1 MADGFEWRLL
11 LPALV
16 WRRDRDLV
24 SVTVLVLVADAVY
37 LLAPHGANPG
47 RTLLT
52 LGFVLLFP
60 GYVLLAVIFPRASE
74 STGSNR
80 QDPEGGGAHDGPGA
94 ATSETKALAT
104 NLSQGARLVLSVPTS
119 AAVVVLLGL
128 AIRLSPF
135 DLTLSS
141 VVLVLS
147 VWALLGTAL
156 AGSRRHPVTGTE
168 EDARPGASR
177 TVTSIRSRWAS
188 DSRVEMA
195 LNGIISLLL
204 VSAAGGVG
212 YTLAHPSPEAS
223 YTELALLTEDE
234 TGELIA
240 GDYPRSFV
248 RGQSRAIT
256 VEITNREHQR
266 MEYTLVVLL
275 QRVTASNEDSRVT
288 VQVELTRF
296 GPTVAA
302 NETWQRRHAVAPPLT
317 GERLRVRY
325 LLYRGEAP
333 ESPSA
338 DTAYRSV
345 HLRINVSEP
354 GGT

>member
-1 MADGFEWRLL
+1 MADGFEWRLSL
-11 LPALV
+11 LSLV
-16 WRRDRDLV
+16 RRRNRDLA
-24 SVTVLVLVADAVY
+24 SVTVLVLVADIVY
-37 LLAPHGANPG
+37 LLVPHGANPG

-60 GYVLLAVIFPRASE
+60 GYVLLAVVFPQASE
-74 STGSNR
+74 STGSDR
-80 QDPEGGGAHDGPGA
+80 QDPEGSGTHNGPGA
-94 ATSETKALAT
+94 ATSETKALT
-104 NLSQGARLVLSVPTS
+104 TDFSQGARLVLSVPTS
-119 AAVVVLLGL
+119 AAVVVLLGF

-156 AGSRRHPVTGTE
+156 AGSRRHSVTRTE

-212 YTLAHPSPEAS
+212 YTLAHPSPEES

-234 TGELIA
+234 TGELVA
-240 GDYPRSFV
+240 DDYPQSFV
-248 RGQSRAIT
+248 RGQSRALT

-288 VQVELTRF
+288 AQVELTRF